1 VRGLPKGLPTISQV
15 AQAAGVSRATVSRT
29 FSRPELLRPETVR
42 HVQEVAEKL
51 GYVPNQ
57 VARAL
62 STGRAGNIALVVPDI
77 ANPFFPPL
85 IRAAQAYADQAG
97 YAVFLGDSDERPER
111 EDMLLTKMA
120 AQVEGFILASPRLDE
135 ARVRAHAARRPLVL
149 INRDIEGLPR
159 VLMDVSAG
167 ITAAIKH
174 LASLNHRHIAF
185 VSGPPASWANQQ
197 RQQAAV
203 MAAEKFGIQLTA
215 VPAYHP
221 DHEAGRKAAGDLA
234 KLPVTATV
242 AFDDLVAQGIMAGLA
257 DLGWRIP
264 QDMSIVGFDDV
275 LAATTYPPLTT
286 IAAHSADAGTQA
298 VKLLAEVLS
307 KGQAQDQRIVI
318 PTELIVRA
326 TTGRP
331 AKRPR
336 TAHAEPRSIPSV
348 EFSQQK
354 PKGTESP

>member
-1 VRGLPKGLPTISQV
+1 MTGLPKRLPTISQV

-29 FSRPELLRPETVR
+29 FSRPDLLKPETIKRV
-42 HVQEVAEKL
+42 HEVAEKI

-85 IRAAQAYADQAG
+85 IRAAQARADHAG
-97 YAVFLGDSDERPER
+97 YAVFLGDSDEQPER

-135 ARVRAHAARRPLVL
+135 ERVRAHAARRPLVL

-159 VLMDVSAG
+159 ILMDVSVG
-167 ITAAIKH
+167 IAAAIEH
-174 LASLNHRHIAF
+174 LASLNHRHIAY

-203 MAAEKFGIQLTA
+203 RTAEKLGIHLTT

-221 DHEAGRKAAGDLA
+221 NHEAGRKAAGELA
-234 KLPVTATV
+234 QLPVTATI

-264 QDMSIVGFDDV
+264 QEMSIVGFDDV

-286 IAAHSADAGTQA
+286 VAAHSADAGTQA
-298 VKLLAEVLS
+298 VKLLTEVLS
-307 KGQAQDQRIVI
+307 RGQIRDECIII

-326 TTGRP
+326 TTDQP
-331 AKRPR
+331 TKRPR
-336 TAHAEPRSIPSV
+336 TASAEPRSETRTES
-348 EFSQQK
+348 SQQK
-354 PKGTESP
+354 PKRTGRR

>member
-1 VRGLPKGLPTISQV
+1 MTGLPKGLPTISQV
-15 AQAAGVSRATVSRT
+15 AEAAGVSRATVSRT
-29 FSRPELLRPETVR
+29 FSRPDLLKTETIKRV
-42 HVQEVAEKL
+42 HEVAEKL

-85 IRAAQAYADQAG
+85 IRAAQAHADHVG
-97 YAVFLGDSDERPER
+97 YAVFLGDSDEQPER

-135 ARVRAHAARRPLVL
+135 GRVRAHAARRPLVL

-159 VLMDVSAG
+159 ILMDVSAG
-167 ITAAIKH
+167 IAAAIEH
-174 LASLNHRHIAF
+174 LASLGHRDIAY
-185 VSGPPASWANQQ
+185 VSGPPASWANEQ
-197 RQQAAV
+197 RQQAAIST
-203 MAAEKFGIQLTA
+203 AEELGIRLTS

-221 DHEAGRKAAGDLA
+221 NYEAGRKAAGELA
-234 KLPVTATV
+234 KMPVTATV

-286 IAAHSADAGTQA
+286 VAAHSADAGTQA
-298 VKLLAEVLS
+298 VKLLTEVLS
-307 KGQAQDQRIVI
+307 KDQIQDERIII

-331 AKRPR
+331 AKRPH
-336 TAHAEPRSIPSV
+336 TEDAKPRSMPRTRAHNRS
-348 EFSQQK
+348 
-354 PKGTESP
+354 

>member
-1 VRGLPKGLPTISQV
+1 MAK
-15 AQAAGVSRATVSRT
+15 AAGVSRATVSRT
-29 FSRPELLRPETVR
+29 FSRPDLLKPETIKRV
-42 HVQEVAEKL
+42 HEVAEKL

-85 IRAAQAYADQAG
+85 IRAAQAHADQAG
-97 YAVFLGDSDERPER
+97 YAVFLGDSDEQPER

-120 AQVEGFILASPRLDE
+120 TQVEGFILASPRLDE
-135 ARVRAHAARRPLVL
+135 KRVRAHAARRPLVL

-167 ITAAIKH
+167 ITAAIEH
-174 LASLNHRHIAF
+174 LASLNHRRIAY

-197 RQQAAV
+197 REQAAIR
-203 MAAEKFGIQLTA
+203 AAEKFAIHLTA

-221 DHEAGRKAAGDLA
+221 NHEAGRRAAGELA
-234 KLPVTATV
+234 KLPITAAV

-257 DLGWRIP
+257 DLGWHIP
-264 QDMSIVGFDDV
+264 QDISIVGFDDV

-286 IAAHSADAGTQA
+286 VAAHSDDAGAQA
-298 VKLLAEVLS
+298 VKLLTEVLS
-307 KGQAQDQRIVI
+307 KGQVQDQRMII
-318 PTELIVRA
+318 PTELIIRA
-326 TTGRP
+326 TTGKP

-336 TAHAEPRSIPSV
+336 TAFAAPRSKPKV
-348 EFSQQK
+348 EISQQR
-354 PKGTESP
+354 PERTETQ

>member
-1 VRGLPKGLPTISQV
+1 LTGLPKGPPTISQV

-29 FSRPELLRPETVR
+29 FTRPELLSFETMQRVR
-42 HVQEVAEKL
+42 GVAEKL

-62 STGRAGNIALVVPDI
+62 STGRAGNIALIVPDI
-77 ANPFFPPL
+77 VNPFFPPL
-85 IRAAQAYADQAG
+85 IRAAQTHADHAG
-97 YAVFLGDSDERPER
+97 YAVFLGDSDEQSER

-135 ARVRAHAARRPLVL
+135 ERVRAHAARRPLVL

-159 VLMDVSAG
+159 ILIDVSAG
-167 ITAAIKH
+167 IAAAVEH
-174 LASLNHRHIAF
+174 LASLNHRHIAY

-203 MAAEKFGIQLTA
+203 RVAEKLGIHLTA

-221 DHEAGRKAAGDLA
+221 NYEAGRKAAGELA
-234 KLPVTATV
+234 QLPVTATV

-264 QDMSIVGFDDV
+264 EDMSIVGFDDV
-275 LAATTYPPLTT
+275 LAASTYPPLTT
-286 IAAHSADAGTQA
+286 VAAHSADAGTQA
-298 VKLLAEVLS
+298 AKLLTEVLS
-307 KGQAQDQRIVI
+307 RGQVQDERII
-318 PTELIVRA
+318 ISTELIVRA
-326 TTGRP
+326 TTGQP
-331 AKRPR
+331 AKRPH
-336 TAHAEPRSIPSV
+336 AAYAEPRSVPRAES
-348 EFSQQK
+348 SQQK
-354 PKGTESP
+354 PKRTGRQ

>member
-1 VRGLPKGLPTISQV
+1 MPTISQV
-15 AQAAGVSRATVSRT
+15 AKAAGVSRATVSRT
-29 FSRPELLRPETVR
+29 FTRPELLSLETIERVR
-42 HVQEVAEKL
+42 DVAERL

-62 STGRAGNIALVVPDI
+62 STGRAGNIALIVPDI

-85 IRAAQAYADQAG
+85 IRAAQAHADQVG
-97 YAVFLGDSDERPER
+97 YAVFLGDSDEQPER
-111 EDMLLTKMA
+111 EDVLLTKMA

-135 ARVRAHAARRPLVL
+135 QRVRAHAARRPLVL
-149 INRDIEGLPR
+149 INRDIDGLPR
-159 VLMDVSAG
+159 ILMDVSTG
-167 ITAAIKH
+167 IAAAIEH
-174 LASLNHRHIAF
+174 LASLNHRHIAY

-197 RQQAAV
+197 RQQAAIRT
-203 MAAEKFGIQLTA
+203 AEKLGIKLTG
-215 VPAYHP
+215 VPAYRP
-221 DHEAGRKAAGDLA
+221 DYEAGQKAAGELA

-275 LAATTYPPLTT
+275 LASTTYPPLTT
-286 IAAHSADAGTQA
+286 VAAHSADSGAQA

-307 KGQAQDQRIVI
+307 KGQMQDERIII
-318 PTELIVRA
+318 PTSLIVRA

-331 AKRPR
+331 AKRPHM
-336 TAHAEPRSIPSV
+336 ASAKPRSIPR
-348 EFSQQK
+348 
-354 PKGTESP
+354 PKAHNKS